1 MIAQTNPDASHRR
14 KGVRQPRQPSSPGFY
29 WARQIAVDPGTRDE
43 DEFEPM
49 PKFEPVDV
57 FENHYDESAPD
68 RLRVLVPGIEKS
80 QSLRNFEW
88 GAPIPPPA
96 QP

>member
-1 MIAQTNPDASHRR
+1 MIAQTNPDGSHRR
-14 KGVRQPRQPSSPGFY
+14 KGARQIKQPSAPGFY

-43 DEFEPM
+43 DVFEQTCR
-49 PKFEPVDV
+49 FEPVDV
-57 FENHYDESAPD
+57 FENHYDDAAAD

-80 QSLRNFEW
+80 QSLDNFEW
-88 GAPIPPPA
+88 GAPIPAPT

>member
-1 MIAQTNPDASHRR
+1 MIAQTNPDGSHRR
-14 KGVRQPRQPSSPGFY
+14 KGLQQPQQPSSPGFY

-43 DEFEPM
+43 SEFEPM

-57 FENHYDESAPD
+57 FANHDDDAAPD

-80 QSLRNFEW
+80 QSLDNFEW
-88 GAPIPPPA
+88 GAPIPAPA
-96 QP
+96 LP